1 MVNTLRWMGLKQ
13 PTSMKHNSQIHLTVS
28 HALKVQKDGEKAETV
43 LLSFLQLVCV
53 IEAAE

>member
-13 PTSMKHNSQIHLTVS
+13 PTSMKYNSQMHLTVS
-28 HALKVQKDGEKAETV
+28 HALKVQKNGEKAEMV
-43 LLSFLQLVCV
+43 LMSFLQLECV